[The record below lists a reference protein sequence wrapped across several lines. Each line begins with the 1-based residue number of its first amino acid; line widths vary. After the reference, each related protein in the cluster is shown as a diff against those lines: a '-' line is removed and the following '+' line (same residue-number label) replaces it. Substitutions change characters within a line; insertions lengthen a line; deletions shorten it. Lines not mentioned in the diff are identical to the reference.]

1 MRDKQIEK
9 QFKRKRR
16 HRRVR
21 AKIHGTKEV
30 PRLNVYRSNA
40 GLFVQ
45 LIDDDQGKTLASVNN
60 KEIQAGSGKKKKT
73 KTEVAFEA
81 GKLLAQKAKKLKV
94 EKVVFDKGGFKY
106 HGRVQAVADGAREEG
121 LQF

>member
-60 KEIQAGSGKKKKT
+60 KEIQAGSGKNKKT

-94 EKVVFDKGGFKY
+94 EKAVFDKGGFKY